1 MHAMDRR
8 SFLALSTAAAA
19 AGYLLDER
27 QAAALQTAA
36 DGPSSAEASIL
47 GGPPVLQAPAP
58 DGMTVFQAVR
68 GIATGWVEF
77 GTTPALGQRADNMRH
92 GLLQLNGLV
101 QRVRLAGLQP
111 GTTYFY
117 RVGVCPIEFKNAYK
131 IARRPAQYS
140 PVCSFRTL
148 DDVGTQAGFL
158 VINDTHENMET
169 LRLLSAAMA
178 QARARL
184 QSKGVPG
191 PGLTFWNGDI
201 FNDVRSDQQ
210 VAANVLTPPMAD
222 GMPGAQAGY
231 ASSWPMCFVS
241 GNHDVRGIHAR
252 SLELSVDTP
261 GGLRYG
267 VIRHGPVAFIVL
279 DTGEDKPDGH
289 PVYAGLGV
297 FSAYRDMQR
306 AWLQG
311 VLSDPRVRT
320 ARHRV
325 VVQHIPMWGGG
336 SSEDAREKWAPLVA
350 QLKPTVMLSGHTHTF
365 AFTPPDATHAYP
377 QLVGGGPAP
386 EAATLIEGHANGDV
400 LTLTARNMSGAV
412 LGSYELRG
420 QGA

>member
-1 MHAMDRR
+1 MDRR

-36 DGPSSAEASIL
+36 EGPSPAEASIL

-58 DGMTVFQAVR
+58 DGVTVFQAVR

-131 IARRPAQYS
+131 IGRGPVQYS

-184 QSKGVPG
+184 QSKGVPA

-222 GMPGAQAGY
+222 GVPGAPAGY

-261 GGLRYG
+261 GGVRYG

-365 AFTPPDATHAYP
+365 AFTPPDAAHAYP

-386 EAATLIEGHANGDV
+386 EAATLIEGHANGDL